1 MLTIPIQNVSNQ
13 TFNVMLNNQQVQMN
27 IYMITEDARLYM
39 DVLLNNIPI
48 VYCVPCQNL
57 NRIIRNLYFGFVG
70 DFIFNDTQG
79 SIDPFYSELGSR
91 FVLYYLE
98 ASEAIDE

>member
-13 TFNVMLNNQQVQMN
+13 TFNVMLNNQQVQIN

-39 DVLLNNIPI
+39 DVLLNNSPI

-79 SIDPFYSELGSR
+79 SSDPFYSGLGSR

-98 ASEAIDE
+98 ASEANDE